1 MRPVPRGALRSVPTW
16 WIFPSQVM
24 EVDLPVP
31 EGPDTIS
38 PRRPSCLPR
47 LPMISFSPV
56 VVIFRMSGVATRFSS
71 LW

>member
-1 MRPVPRGALRSVPTW
+1 MRPSPRGARRSVSTW

-31 EGPDTIS
+31 DGPDTIS

-47 LPMISFSPV
+47 LPMISFSPAV
-56 VVIFRMSGVATRFSS
+56 MILRMSGVLIRFSS